1 MFSGAGTKTLCFSL
15 WFLFLVEKR
24 LVIPCG
30 GGRKEEVKSYF
41 INLYKY
47 KAIMAFLLL
56 SVDLVMV

>member
-24 LVIPCG
+24 LPPCG
-30 GGRKEEVKSYF
+30 GGRKEEVKSNF